1 MIHGITGTTPNSRKI
16 TIFLEQT
23 TVSDCSSGSSS
34 VAGDQFFAR
43 VSGDTLNSRIPAM
56 IDHEPGDG
64 AGALS
69 VFESG
74 AILQYLAEKSGQF
87 LRTRP
92 H

>member
-1 MIHGITGTTPNSRKI
+1 MALLGPLLILAKI
-16 TIFLEQT
+16 TIFPEQT

-43 VSGDTLNSRIPAM
+43 VSGFTLNSRIPAM